1 MNKTRTQRGS
11 VFAGVVAAVCA
22 ALPVAGSA
30 SSITVDSVVQRWP
43 WNNKVDITYTVTG
56 GQNVAASVFARIVF
70 TATIGGTSYTI
81 DGVSDVGASA
91 SDGTH
96 TVTWTAPSGL
106 RATGCA
112 MTAQL
117 LSADVPSGDDYLV
130 VDLSTGALAYEGLFA
145 TQEASNAR
153 YNADAYKTDKLV
165 LRKVPA
171 GSYYA
176 VAKTWTTD
184 KDYYAGVFLVT
195 SYQYTKLCGG
205 SGTDMKPKASI
216 KWNDLRVAGTP
227 PESPVPAVDSNTGT
241 FFQRLNFLTGNK
253 LGFDLPTEVM
263 SEIAER
269 AGATTTYFWGNAVD
283 TDYIVCSD
291 NSGGAKAI
299 VGARKPNN
307 WGLYDTAGNV
317 WELCL
322 DGMGEG
328 GTSGSDPFSPRTY
341 WSGWNAHRMRGG
353 GSYGDASSNEA
364 FQASYAGQQQGAN
377 DAAPWTG
384 FRVFRIVK

>member
-1 MNKTRTQRGS
+1 MNKTRTQRGL
-11 VFAGVVAAVCA
+11 VLAGVVAAVCV

-70 TATIGGTSYTI
+70 TATIGGTSYAI

-216 KWNDLRVAGTP
+216 KWNDLRVAGT
-227 PESPVPAVDSNTGT
+227 
-241 FFQRLNFLTGNK
+241 
-253 LGFDLPTEVM
+253 
-263 SEIAER
+263 
-269 AGATTTYFWGNAVD
+269 
-283 TDYIVCSD
+283 
-291 NSGGAKAI
+291 
-299 VGARKPNN
+299 
-307 WGLYDTAGNV
+307 
-317 WELCL
+317 
-322 DGMGEG
+322 
-328 GTSGSDPFSPRTY
+328 
-341 WSGWNAHRMRGG
+341 
-353 GSYGDASSNEA
+353 
-364 FQASYAGQQQGAN
+364 
-377 DAAPWTG
+377 
-384 FRVFRIVK
+384 